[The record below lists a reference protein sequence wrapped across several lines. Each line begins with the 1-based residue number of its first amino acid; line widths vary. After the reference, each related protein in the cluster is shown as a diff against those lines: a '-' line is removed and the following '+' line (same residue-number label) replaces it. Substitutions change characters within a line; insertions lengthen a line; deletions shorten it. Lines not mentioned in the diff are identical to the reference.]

1 MRTKIQLWHQLPMF
15 LGVGLLAGAGLIVP
29 AAGANATVAA
39 SADTNAAATAV
50 HRGTLPPGHPAVSL
64 PDSALL
70 ASCGPGDGGVAC
82 DQLALAAIN
91 QARRALEKLGGMS
104 FSLPAYARLTPVQ
117 QLFVVVNLERTER
130 GLAPAVV
137 LSRSLNKVAQAGA
150 RAGRDP
156 ALTSVP
162 RRLPGGG
169 RTVYASA
176 NWAGGWVNPLGAD
189 YAWMYDDG
197 PGGNN
202 LDCRTASSPLC
213 WGHRD
218 NILNRFGDHASCP
231 GASALAMGA
240 GHAATARGYR
250 ESDTVLLAGGC
261 GPVPTDAVLTW
272 AKAKKLLHIR

>member
-1 MRTKIQLWHQLPMF
+1 M
-15 LGVGLLAGAGLIVP
+15 
-29 AAGANATVAA
+29 
-39 SADTNAAATAV
+39 
-50 HRGTLPPGHPAVSL
+50 SL
-64 PDSALL
+64 
-70 ASCGPGDGGVAC
+70 
-82 DQLALAAIN
+82 
-91 QARRALEKLGGMS
+91 
-104 FSLPAYARLTPVQ
+104 SLPAYAKLTPSQ

-137 LSRSLNKVAQAGA
+137 LSKSLNAIAQGGA

-156 ALTSVP
+156 AMKSVP
-162 RRLPGGG
+162 RRLHGGG

-202 LDCRTASSPLC
+202 LDCRAAASRLC

-218 NILNRFGDHASCP
+218 NILNRFGGHASCP
-231 GASALAMGA
+231 GASALA
-240 GHAATARGYR
+240 
-250 ESDTVLLAGGC
+250 
-261 GPVPTDAVLTW
+261 TDAVFTW